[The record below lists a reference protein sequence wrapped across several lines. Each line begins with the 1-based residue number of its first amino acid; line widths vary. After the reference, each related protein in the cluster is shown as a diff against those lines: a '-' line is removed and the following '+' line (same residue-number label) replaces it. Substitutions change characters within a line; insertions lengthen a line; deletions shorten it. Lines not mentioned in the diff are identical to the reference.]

1 MPLKVRLVLMGC
13 AGFAVGCLL
22 ARLPWWA
29 AVTVLV
35 GAGTWAA
42 VQLVSVHRDL
52 RRLKDELAVLEQ
64 QLGSSG

>member
-13 AGFAVGCLL
+13 AGFVVGLLL

-29 AVTVLV
+29 AVVVLI

-42 VQLVSVHRDL
+42 VQLVSVERDL
-52 RRLKDELAVLEQ
+52 RRIRAELAVIEQ
-64 QLGSSG
+64 EIAGG

>member
-13 AGFAVGCLL
+13 AGFAIGCLL

-29 AVTVLV
+29 AVIVLV

-42 VQLVSVHRDL
+42 VQLISVSRDL
-52 RRLKDELAVLEQ
+52 RRLRAELTEIERHL
-64 QLGSSG
+64 SG